1 MDSRISRIRSKLAKM
16 PYQVQRSHSVCGEG
30 HHFRL
35 GPRISSSEAD
45 AFEAEHHILLPAAY
59 REFLIELGGR
69 GAGPFYGLLPL
80 EKCRLFT
87 MNRKPADGSPRGFT
101 HVDRPYALQGDL
113 FLHIIEMGCSDL
125 CLIGVTG
132 PLAGRVVTGNAD
144 GFWPPNVSS
153 AQDFLSWYERWLN
166 HMREGKDNVAL
177 GLSSPAI
184 LASPRWGPRAK
195 EAPQVLRRWGP
206 RIVGP
211 AVSDS
216 RTHRH

>member
-1 MDSRISRIRSKLAKM
+1 MDSRIPRIRSKLAKM
-16 PYQVQRSHSVCGEG
+16 PYQAQRSRSACGER
-30 HHFRL
+30 HQFRL

-45 AFEAEHHILLPAAY
+45 AFETEHHVVLPAAY
-59 REFLIELGGR
+59 RAFLIELGGS

-80 EKCRLFT
+80 DECRLFT
-87 MNRKPADGSPRGFT
+87 MNRKPSDGRPRGFT
-101 HVDRPYALQGDL
+101 YVDHPDALQGDL

-166 HMREGKDNVAL
+166 HMRDGQGQRRAGAVLPGDRRARPGPTGARVTSK
-177 GLSSPAI
+177 P
-184 LASPRWGPRAK
+184 SPRPSVSVFSVA
-195 EAPQVLRRWGP
+195 APG
-206 RIVGP
+206 
-211 AVSDS
+211 
-216 RTHRH
+216 

>member
-16 PYQVQRSHSVCGEG
+16 PYQAQRSHSVCGEG
-30 HHFRL
+30 HQFRL
-35 GPRISSSEAD
+35 GPRVSTSEAD
-45 AFEAEHHILLPAAY
+45 AFEAENHIALPAAY
-59 REFLIELGGR
+59 RAFLIELGGS

-87 MNRKPADGSPRGFT
+87 MNRKPVDGSPRGFT
-101 HVDRPYALQGDL
+101 HVGHPYAQQGDL

-144 GFWPPNVSS
+144 GFWSPNVSS
-153 AQDFLSWYERWLN
+153 ARDFLSWYERWLN
-166 HMREGKDNVAL
+166 HMRDGKDNAAL

-184 LASPRWGPRAK
+184 VASPSESRSRP
-195 EAPQVLRRWGP
+195 PTTSVLVYGATGRNESRRRPVRRSG
-206 RIVGP
+206 
-211 AVSDS
+211 
-216 RTHRH
+216 